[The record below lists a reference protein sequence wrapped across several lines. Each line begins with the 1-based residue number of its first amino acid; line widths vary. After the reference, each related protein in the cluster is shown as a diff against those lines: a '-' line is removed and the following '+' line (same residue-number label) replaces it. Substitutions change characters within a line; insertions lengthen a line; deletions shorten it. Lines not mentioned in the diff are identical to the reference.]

1 MPQGE
6 RARQDGDKGLINL
19 CGLWLQTSTA
29 GRKYFAG
36 RLGVG
41 GKLMIFRNGKKKE
54 AKDPDYYAVIG
65 EWKQAET
72 RDERGGGRAPGE
84 DDVPF

>member
-1 MPQGE
+1 MAQGE
-6 RARQDGDKGLINL
+6 RQDDDKGLINL
-19 CGLWLQTSTA
+19 CGLWLQTSRA

-41 GKLMIFRNGKKKE
+41 GKLMIFRNAKKKE

-65 EWKQAET
+65 EWKQAEGGARAG
-72 RDERGGGRAPGE
+72 RDAGE